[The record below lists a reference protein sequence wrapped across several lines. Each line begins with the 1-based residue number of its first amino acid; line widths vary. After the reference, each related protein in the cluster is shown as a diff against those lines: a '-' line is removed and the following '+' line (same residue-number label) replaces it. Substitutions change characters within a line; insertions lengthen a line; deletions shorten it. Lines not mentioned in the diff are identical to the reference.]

1 MNKPPRPEPQDPITL
16 FCPHCDYNLTGLP
29 ENRCPECGETFDL
42 QELLT
47 QAADNP
53 KPISLK
59 AAATHLLWPPAV
71 CSLGFLSVL
80 ASQFQ
85 LFLGAFVL
93 PLVYGIMS
101 SHMVAR
107 RLVAT
112 RAARR
117 GEGFSRQRDSN
128 RVLLLFVVLYVAQL
142 AVTAGMIV
150 AVVALRNLVRV
161 PLD

>member
-1 MNKPPRPEPQDPITL
+1 MNQSPDQDVQDKVTL

-29 ENRCPECGETFDL
+29 ENRCPECGKPFDPE
-42 QELLT
+42 QLLAE
-47 QAADNP
+47 AADNP

-59 AAATHLLWPPAV
+59 AAAIHLLWPPAV
-71 CSLGFLSVL
+71 CSLAFLSVF
-80 ASQFQ
+80 AAQFE

-117 GEGFSRQRDSN
+117 GGGFSRQRDSN

-142 AVTAGMIV
+142 AVTAVLIV
-150 AVVALRNLVRV
+150 AVIALRSLVRL
-161 PLD
+161 PFD